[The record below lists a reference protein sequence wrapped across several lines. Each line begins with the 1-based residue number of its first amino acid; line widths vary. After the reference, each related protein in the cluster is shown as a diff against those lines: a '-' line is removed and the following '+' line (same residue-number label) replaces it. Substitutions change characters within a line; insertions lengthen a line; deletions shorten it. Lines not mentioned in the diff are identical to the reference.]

1 MESLR
6 NNCNLVV
13 VVNTTL
19 MNNHQRELADA
30 LQNRKVLRTCTCDD
44 LLVLLQRIFDSG
56 DRAIDSTTLS
66 HTGAHTK
73 FMASCIKGS
82 FMLKDVRISQAPNVQ
97 QVAFCFR
104 DGRAHL
110 LCKSLEGKKTWH
122 TTIFVDGSLS
132 ERMNKPYTLLTLGPG
147 EYIKGCEIYTT
158 NITLVTN
165 TGRKVQSVESIK
177 EEQACILFAEEW
189 HMIVGIE
196 YSGETGKFHLLQE
209 TMPPI
214 NAFDALS
221 DLDPASFRTI
231 VDSTVKFPYNTDHFA
246 SKRDR
251 FGNENWLEFAIGF
264 AILGVVLNMIHNQWV
279 C

>member
-13 VVNTTL
+13 VVNTAL
-19 MNNHQRELADA
+19 MNNHQQELADA

-44 LLVLLQRIFDSG
+44 LLVLLKRIFDSG
-56 DRAIDSTTLS
+56 DRIIDSTALS
-66 HTGAHTK
+66 PTVAHTK
-73 FMASCIKGS
+73 FMASCIQGS
-82 FMLKDVRISQAPNVQ
+82 FMLKDVRISQATNLQ

-110 LCKSLEGKKTWH
+110 LCKSLEGEKTWH
-122 TTIFVDGSLS
+122 TAIFVDGSLS
-132 ERMNKPYTLLTLGPG
+132 ERMNQAYTLLTLGPS
-147 EYIKGCEIYTT
+147 EYIKGCEIHTT
-158 NITLVTN
+158 NITLLTN
-165 TGRKVQSVESIK
+165 TGRKVQSVESTK
-177 EEQACILFAEEW
+177 EEQACILFADER
-189 HMIVGIE
+189 HMIVGVE
-196 YSGETGKFHLLQE
+196 YSGKTGKFHLLQE
-209 TMPPI
+209 TVPPI

-231 VDSTVKFPYNTDHFA
+231 VDSTVKFPFNTERFV

-251 FGNENWLEFAIGF
+251 FGNESWLEFAIGF
-264 AILGVVLNMIHNQWV
+264 AILGVVLNMFHNQWV